1 MQITEA
7 AIDAEQVIAAA
18 TDYLTSFYTS
28 TGDAEQRT
36 ARIKRVLHVELAKRS
51 PCRMENEMF
60 LNWSYGEVCAIAERE
75 HGGNDPFPYSATLLD
90 LTPRMASVRTDAAW
104 GVDYV
109 HLAKLNGEWKVVNVL
124 WDDVR

>member
-1 MQITEA
+1 MQ
-7 AIDAEQVIAAA
+7 
-18 TDYLTSFYTS
+18 
-28 TGDAEQRT
+28 
-36 ARIKRVLHVELAKRS
+36 
-51 PCRMENEMF
+51 NEMF
-60 LNWSYGEVCAIAERE
+60 LNMSYGEVCDIAGRE
-75 HGGNDPFPYSATLLD
+75 HGGNDPFPYSPKLLD